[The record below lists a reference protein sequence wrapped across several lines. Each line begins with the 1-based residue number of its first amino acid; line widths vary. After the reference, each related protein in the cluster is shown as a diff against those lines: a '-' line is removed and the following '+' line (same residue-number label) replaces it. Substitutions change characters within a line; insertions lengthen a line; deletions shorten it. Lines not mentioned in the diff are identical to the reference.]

1 MSIKELNEFIELTA
15 KDLPESKLKEI
26 ADFVMFIKVQS
37 LHLKDL
43 ADFKDK
49 DSDNQMLK
57 LLSKFEEMHLEKEF
71 ENYPEKYP
79 VE

>member
-26 ADFVMFIKVQS
+26 ADFVMFLKLKS
-37 LHLKDL
+37 LHINDL
-43 ADFKDK
+43 VNFKDN
-49 DSDNQMLK
+49 DSDNQVLK

-71 ENYPEKYP
+71 ESYREKYP